1 MIIITND
8 GQICRI
14 RTRRTTSGDLSL
26 DKVLIHMKKTKN
38 DDQTQSTAEADRYVN
53 ICAGICHKQK
63 Y

>member
-1 MIIITND
+1 
-8 GQICRI
+8 
-14 RTRRTTSGDLSL
+14 
-26 DKVLIHMKKTKN
+26 MKKTKN